1 MQDDS
6 GFLILLA
13 MFGIVAAIIFAAPSF
28 IAFRRQHPNRW
39 AILLI
44 NAVFGGT
51 ILGWGVALVWAL
63 KAIHRPG
70 TANGGGGGGGG
81 GGGES
86 GLNIFV
92 NDVKK
97 VQVVEPP
104 PLPHVSASEEI
115 ARLHSLLTQGAISQ
129 TEYDGLKA
137 KVVGS

>member
-1 MQDDS
+1 MQDNS

-44 NAVFGGT
+44 NVVFGGT

-70 TANGGGGGGGG
+70 GTSS
-81 GGGES
+81 GGES

-92 NDVKK
+92 NDIKK

-104 PLPHVSASEEI
+104 PLPSTTASQEI
-115 ARLHSLLTQGAISQ
+115 ERLHTLLSRGAISQ

>member
-6 GFLILLA
+6 GFLILL
-13 MFGIVAAIIFAAPSF
+13 MMVGIVAAIIYGMPSF

-39 AILLI
+39 VILVI

-63 KAIHRPG
+63 KAVHRPG
-70 TANGGGGGGGG
+70 TTS

-104 PLPHVSASEEI
+104 PLPYTTASQEI
-115 ARLHSLLTQGAISQ
+115 ARLHSLLTQGAITQ